1 MTERTY
7 CTLAEVLNDLNLPG
21 VRNEAQLMG
30 FIRAASAVIDKR
42 GKFTPVQETHY
53 YDGTEALDLYV
64 AEVLTISTLTLT
76 NGQTVYTLVAGE
88 DYVAYPR
95 ARWWPNG
102 PYTRLEV
109 SLESVQIGQW
119 LWGQSNV
126 ALTGLHGLYLESR
139 TTGATVGSQN
149 DSSTDL
155 VVSNGAAISPG
166 AVLLIES
173 EQELVEGTGTPTDS
187 TANTAEALDNSEEEV
202 DVNDASVVNVGE
214 IIRVEF
220 EQMKVLD
227 KLNNTLL
234 VERGWNGTR
243 KVAHSTP
250 LDVYVYRT
258 FTVKRGVNGTTAA
271 SHTSAAI
278 SRYAPPADVNYLC
291 RQMAGLMHKK
301 AGSGWAGRVG
311 NAESGETFYFNEF
324 PNDPLKKIM
333 EGYTT
338 LVAG

>member
-1 MTERTY
+1 MTDRTY

-21 VRNEAQLMG
+21 VRSEAQLVS

-42 GKFTPVQETHY
+42 GKFTPVLETRY
-53 YDGTEALDLYV
+53 YDGSEAWDLYV
-64 AEVLTISTLTLT
+64 AEVLTITGLTLAD
-76 NGQTVYTLVAGE
+76 GDQTYNLTSN
-88 DYVAYPR
+88 DYVPYPR

-109 SLESVQIGQW
+109 NADSLQISGW
-119 LWGQSNV
+119 IGGQSNV

-139 TTGATVGSQN
+139 NTGATVGSQN

-173 EQELVEGTGTPTDS
+173 EQELVEGTGVPTDS

-202 DVNDASVVNVGE
+202 DVNDASLVNVGE

-227 KLNNTLL
+227 KLSNTLL

-243 KVAHSTP
+243 KVTHTTG